1 MGINWGEW
9 LKVIIP
15 TAASA
20 GAGLYGASKQAGAMD
35 KATEANAEA
44 AKRAISLLAGQ
55 WALNYG
61 NQAPFRWLGTSAMP
75 NLSRF
80 PAFKGIDFSQMPKTP
95 DQGAPTSPALADVFR
110 SAGIPVPGGG
120 GAPGGLEGALAGQPQ
135 FGDISTKGIQS
146 RGSRILQGALG
157 GGTGG
162 ASAAGIGN
170 LASKG
175 LLGGALRFSTPWM
188 AAGGAALGAIRGAF
202 DNNNP
207 DKDFATEGINRVSP
221 WVWNTLMPAV
231 KSGQVSPQDAENALN
246 DVLGKWESSMANTPG
261 FNKDVLQRSVTS
273 QRGYLQPFYDEMN
286 RLKQPTTGT
295 GGTTTTSGGY

>member
-1 MGINWGEW
+1 MPIDWGTW
-9 LKVIIP
+9 GPLILGG
-15 TAASA
+15 ASV
-20 GAGLYGASKQAGAMD
+20 GANLYGAAKQAGAMD

-61 NQAPFRWLGTSAMP
+61 NQAPYRALGTSAMQ

-80 PAFKGIDFSQMPKTP
+80 PAFKGIDFSQFPKTP

-157 GGTGG
+157 GGFGG
-162 ASAAGIGN
+162 STVAGAGN
-170 LASKG
+170 LASKA

-207 DKDFATEGINRVSP
+207 DKDFASTGINRVSD
-221 WVWNTLMPAV
+221 WTWNTLMPAV
-231 KSGQVSPQDAENALN
+231 KSGQISPQDAENAFN
-246 DVLGKWESSMANTPG
+246 DVWGKWETSMAKTPG
-261 FNKDVLQRSVTS
+261 FNKDVAASSSATQR
-273 QRGYLQPFYDEMN
+273 QYFQPFFSELS
-286 RLKQPTTGT
+286 RLKQP
-295 GGTTTTSGGY
+295 SGVG

>member
-1 MGINWGEW
+1 MGIDWGEW
-9 LKVIIP
+9 LKVLIP
-15 TAASA
+15 AGVSA
-20 GAGLYGASKQAGAMD
+20 GAGIYGASKQSGAID

-61 NQAPFRWLGTSAMP
+61 NQAPFRWLGTSVMP

-80 PAFKGIDFSQMPKTP
+80 PAFKGIDFSHMPKTP

-146 RGSRILQGALG
+146 RGSRILGGALG
-157 GGTGG
+157 G
-162 ASAAGIGN
+162 AGIGMG
-170 LASKG
+170 AKA
-175 LLGGALRFSTPWM
+175 LGGALMSP
-188 AAGGAALGAIRGAF
+188 ALGAATLGMAPVAGAAIGAIRGAF

-207 DKDFATEGINRVSP
+207 DKNFATEGINRVSP

-273 QRGYLQPFYDEMN
+273 QRGYLQPFYDEIN
-286 RLKQPTTGT
+286 RLKQPTGGT
-295 GGTTTTSGGY
+295 SGTTTTSGGY

>member
-1 MGINWGEW
+1 MAIDWATWGP
-9 LKVIIP
+9 LILG
-15 TAASA
+15 
-20 GAGLYGASKQAGAMD
+20 GAGVGAQIYGAKSQAGAMD

-61 NQAPFRWLGTSAMP
+61 NQAPYRALGTSAMQ

-80 PAFKGIDFSQMPKTP
+80 PAFKGIDFSAFPKTP

-146 RGSRILQGALG
+146 RGSRILSGALG
-157 GGTGG
+157 GAGVGG
-162 ASAAGIGN
+162 AA
-170 LASKG
+170 KF
-175 LLGGALRFSTPWM
+175 LGGALMSPALSAATLGM
-188 AAGGAALGAIRGAF
+188 APVAGAAIGAIKGAF

-207 DKDFATEGINRVSP
+207 DKNFASTGINRVSD
-221 WVWNTLMPAV
+221 WTWNTLMPAV
-231 KSGQVSPQDAENALN
+231 KSGQISPQDAEAAFN
-246 DVLGKWESSMANTPG
+246 DVWGKWETSMSQTPG
-261 FNKDVLQRSVTS
+261 FNKDVAAKSVAS
-273 QRGYLQPFYDEMN
+273 QRQYFQPFFTELSK
-286 RLKQPTTGT
+286 LKQ
-295 GGTTTTSGGY
+295 TSVAG

>member
-1 MGINWGEW
+1 MAIDWATWGP
-9 LKVIIP
+9 II
-15 TAASA
+15 TGAAGV
-20 GAGLYGASKQAGAMD
+20 GANIYGASKQAGAMD

-61 NQAPFRWLGTSAMP
+61 NQAPYRALGTSAMQ

-80 PAFKGIDFSQMPKTP
+80 PAFKGIDFRAFPKTP

-120 GAPGGLEGALAGQPQ
+120 GAPGGLEGALTGQPQ

-146 RGSRILQGALG
+146 RGSRILGGALG
-157 GGTGG
+157 G
-162 ASAAGIGN
+162 AGIGG
-170 LASKG
+170 AAKF
-175 LLGGALRFSTPWM
+175 LGGALMSP
-188 AAGGAALGAIRGAF
+188 ALGAATLGMAPVAGAAIGAIKGAF

-207 DKDFATEGINRVSP
+207 DKNFATEGINRVSP

-295 GGTTTTSGGY
+295 GGTTSTSGGY

>member
-1 MGINWGEW
+1 MAIDWGVW
-9 LKVIIP
+9 GPLILG
-15 TAASA
+15 
-20 GAGLYGASKQAGAMD
+20 GAGVGAQIYGAKSQAGAMD

-61 NQAPFRWLGTSAMP
+61 NQAPYRALGTSAMQ

-80 PAFKGIDFSQMPKTP
+80 PAFKGIDFSAFPKTP

-120 GAPGGLEGALAGQPQ
+120 GAPGGLAAALEGQPQ

-146 RGSRILQGALG
+146 RGSRILGSALG
-157 GGTGG
+157 G
-162 ASAAGIGN
+162 AGIGMG
-170 LASKG
+170 AKA
-175 LLGGALRFSTPWM
+175 LGGALMSPALSAATLGM
-188 AAGGAALGAIRGAF
+188 APVAGAAIGAIRGAF

-207 DKDFATEGINRVSP
+207 DKNFASEGINRVSD
-221 WVWNTLMPAV
+221 WTWNTLMPAV
-231 KSGQVSPQDAENALN
+231 KSGQISPQDAENAFN
-246 DVLGKWESSMANTPG
+246 DVWGKWETSMIQTPG
-261 FNKDVLQRSVTS
+261 FNKDVAAKSIAS
-273 QRGYLQPFYDEMN
+273 QRQYFQPFYDEIN

-295 GGTTTTSGGY
+295 SGTTSTSGGY